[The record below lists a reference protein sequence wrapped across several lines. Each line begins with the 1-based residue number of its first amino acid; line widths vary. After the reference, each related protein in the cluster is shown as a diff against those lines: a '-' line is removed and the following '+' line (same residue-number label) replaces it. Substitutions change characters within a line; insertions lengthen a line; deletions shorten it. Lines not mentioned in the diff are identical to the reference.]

1 MRSRFSLVLRVSPA
15 LVALAALTSA
25 PRAIAQPARQPR
37 QQPQPTTQP
46 LQTTPAPTPAL
57 PGASSGSTPIDIPPP
72 PSVDDPM
79 LQPMTPAPR
88 DVGSWDEA
96 LQLIRA
102 RSTDLRIAYDEV
114 RRAEAQSRI
123 ALAGT
128 LPSLNGTAAATH
140 QLITRTS
147 TQFIGLDPATNAPIS
162 VTATTPLQ
170 NVATGS
176 LVLSQPLF
184 APRVWHAIG
193 TAHRNEEAAAL
204 SVSDAKRNIA
214 LGVASALIGVV
225 TNERIAELNR
235 VGLRQSLERLEL
247 TQRKMNLGAATGLDV
262 VRVQQDV
269 ESARATLVTGDEAL
283 RQAREAL
290 GLTLGLPQQLG
301 VTSNISLDGME
312 RSAMSACR
320 ATPSLEARADVAAAR
335 KRFEVAQRNVDD
347 VKLQFSP
354 TITASSALSTTTA
367 DTGAAPSTTWNIQ
380 GILSVPFWEG
390 GARYGA
396 LRSARVDADEAEANL
411 VALRRNATVQV
422 EQAHRAVK
430 VAEDSRLV
438 ASNARQLAAET
449 DRLTRASYTEG
460 KGTSLELVTAAAA
473 LRSAEINLALKDFD
487 LVRAR
492 VLSLLALADC
502 PW

>member
-1 MRSRFSLVLRVSPA
+1 MRSRLP
-15 LVALAALTSA
+15 LVALVVL
-25 PRAIAQPARQPR
+25 AIAPTASA
-37 QQPQPTTQP
+37 QQPQPR
-46 LQTTPAPTPAL
+46 PAAPS
-57 PGASSGSTPIDIPPP
+57 ASSTPIDIPAPP
-72 PSVDDPM
+72 TVDDPM
-79 LQPMTPAPR
+79 LLPMQIASTNIA
-88 DVGSWDEA
+88 SWEEA
-96 LQLIRA
+96 LRYIRV

-114 RRAEAQSRI
+114 RRAEAQTRI

-128 LPSLNGTAAATH
+128 LPSLNGTASATH
-140 QLITRTS
+140 QLITHTLVPVDPITHAQLPPS
-147 TQFIGLDPATNAPIS
+147 T
-162 VTATTPLQ
+162 VPLQ
-170 NVATGS
+170 NLATGS

-204 SVSDAKRNIA
+204 SVNDTKRNIA

-225 TNERIAELNR
+225 TNERIVELNR
-235 VGLRQSLERLEL
+235 VGLQQALERLQL

-290 GLTLGLPQQLG
+290 GLTLGLPQQVG
-301 VTSNISLDGME
+301 VTSGISLDGME

-320 ATPSLEARADVAAAR
+320 QAPSLDARADIAAAR
-335 KRFEVAQRNVDD
+335 KRLEVAQRNIDD

-354 TITASSALSTTTA
+354 TITASSAINTTTI
-367 DTGAAPSTTWNIQ
+367 DTGAAPPTTWNIQ
-380 GILSVPFWEG
+380 GILSVPIWEG

-411 VALRRNATVQV
+411 IALRRTASVQV

-449 DRLTRASYTEG
+449 DRLTRTSYTEG

-492 VLSLLALADC
+492 VLSLLSLADC